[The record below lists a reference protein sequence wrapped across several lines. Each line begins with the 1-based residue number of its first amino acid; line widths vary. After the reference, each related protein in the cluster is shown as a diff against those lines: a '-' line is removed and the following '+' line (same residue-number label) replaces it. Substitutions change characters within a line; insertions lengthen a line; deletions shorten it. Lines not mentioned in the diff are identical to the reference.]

1 MTAPHTAASALALD
15 PARTALVLVDLMD
28 RIVAL
33 PLEPRKGTELLA
45 VAQEL
50 TASFRSAGALVVLV
64 RVERPG
70 AAEQPSGSGLVPGLL
85 KEGDVE
91 IVKRTIGGFQG
102 TALDERLREHGV
114 TTLVFGG
121 IATNLGVES
130 TARAAGDLGYDLVF
144 VEDAMAAFTAAEH
157 EASVKL
163 DFPRLGSVVRAAD
176 VRFASA

>member
-1 MTAPHTAASALALD
+1 MTEPVTLD
-15 PARTALVLVDLMD
+15 PARSALVLVDLMD

-33 PLEPRKGTELLA
+33 PLEPRKGTEVL
-45 VAQEL
+45 VASQEL
-50 TASFRSAGALVVLV
+50 ATAFRSAGAPVVLI

-70 AAEQPSGSGLVPGLL
+70 AAEQPPGSGLVSGLARD
-85 KEGDVE
+85 GDVE

-102 TALDERLREHGV
+102 TGLDDRLRELGV
-114 TTLVFGG
+114 STLVFGG

-157 EASVKL
+157 EASVRL
-163 DFPRLGSVVRAAD
+163 DFPRLGSVVRAAELILG
-176 VRFASA
+176 RA